1 MFHTLAFC
9 PAVTSQQ
16 IPSSRIIRRVDFLRG
31 LFCAPHI
38 RRSYQYGEK
47 QMHKKVRFEM
57 YIPKYQRD
65 ALMDRARKTDVSIA
79 HLIRQAIAVAFPNE
93 QQSA

>member
-1 MFHTLAFC
+1 
-9 PAVTSQQ
+9 
-16 IPSSRIIRRVDFLRG
+16 
-31 LFCAPHI
+31 
-38 RRSYQYGEK
+38 
-47 QMHKKVRFEM
+47 MHKKVRFEM